1 MLDLS
6 SRVQFVKGVGPRKAE
21 ALAGVGITTVS
32 DLLLYLPFRYEDR
45 SRVRSIGDLRPGE
58 DATVLATVVGVHV
71 KRTRRPRFKVL
82 EVMVED
88 ESGPIR
94 AIWFNQE
101 YLKDILQ
108 AGRQVLLYGKVE
120 LSRRGGGLELKSPQY
135 ELVEEGDFE
144 PTHTGRI
151 VPVYERVGPL
161 SPRMLRKIC
170 HLLVENLPS
179 DVPGLLPDSL
189 CERHKLPSRREAL
202 ARSHFPEEGAPLEL
216 YNEFRSR
223 AQLRLI
229 FEELFMFSLGLG
241 LRRRAASGL
250 TKPRPF
256 PVNDCIREKV
266 RQILPF
272 RLTEAQKKVSKTLAD
287 ELSSERSMQRLL
299 QGDVGSGKTIV
310 AVIASVIAIENG
322 AQVALMVPTEVL
334 AEQHFSNIQRI
345 LARSGYRVALLTSAL
360 TRAERDQLLAEIASG
375 EVNFVVGT
383 HALIQQGVRFKELG
397 LAIIDEQHR
406 FGVLQRAELRAKG
419 YAPDL
424 LVMTATPIP
433 RSLAMA
439 LYGDLDHS
447 ILNELPPG
455 RPPVRTSLRKKEQ
468 LAEIHRLMEE
478 QVAAGHQVYFICPMV
493 EESEKMDLEAAVETH
508 RFLQKGPFSHRRV
521 ALAHGKLS
529 SAERGQAMSAFAA
542 GEVDIL
548 VATTVVEVGV
558 DVPNATLV
566 VVEQAER
573 FGLSQLHQLR
583 GRVGRGTAPSAAVLV
598 YHPPLTSEGE
608 RRLEAMAETND
619 GFAIAER
626 DLDIRGPGDYFGT
639 RQWGAP
645 LFRVA
650 DVVRDRELLEVAR
663 QEAEDL
669 LSSPRTEETDRI
681 INHVIEAWG
690 EKFGLA
696 TAG

>member
-1 MLDLS
+1 MLELS
-6 SRVQFVKGVGPRKAE
+6 SKVQFVKGVGPRKAE
-21 ALAGVGITTVS
+21 ALAAIGITTVS

-45 SRVRSIGDLRPGE
+45 SRVRPIGELRPGE

-71 KRTRRPRFKVL
+71 RRTRRPRFKVL
-82 EVMVED
+82 EAMVED
-88 ESGPIR
+88 DTGPIR

-101 YLKDILQ
+101 YLKDILEP
-108 AGRQVLLYGKVE
+108 GRQVLLYGKVE

-161 SPRMLRKIC
+161 SPRMLRQIC
-170 HLLVENLPS
+170 HSLVESLPPE
-179 DVPGLLPDSL
+179 VPGLLPDSI
-189 CERHKLPSRREAL
+189 CERHKLPPRREAVTL
-202 ARSHFPEEGAPLEL
+202 AHFPEEGAPLEL
-216 YNEFRSR
+216 YNEFRAP
-223 AQLRLI
+223 AQKRLI
-229 FEELFMFSLGLG
+229 FEELFLFSLGLG
-241 LRRRAASGL
+241 LRRRTASGL
-250 TKPRPF
+250 SKPRPF
-256 PVNDCIREKV
+256 PVDDRIREKV
-266 RQILPF
+266 RLSLPF
-272 RLTEAQKKVSKTLAD
+272 RLTEAQKKVLKTLAD

-310 AVIASVIAIENG
+310 AVIASIIVIENG

-334 AEQHFSNIQRI
+334 AEQHFSNIQRV

-360 TRAERDQLLAEIASG
+360 GRADREELLGDIASG
-375 EVNFVVGT
+375 AVNLVVGT
-383 HALIQQGVRFKELG
+383 HALIQQSVGFRELG
-397 LAIIDEQHR
+397 LAIVDEQHR

-447 ILNELPPG
+447 VLNELPPG
-455 RPPVRTSLRKKEQ
+455 RPTVRTLLMKKGQ
-468 LAEIHRLMEE
+468 LGEVHRLMEE
-478 QVAAGHQVYFICPMV
+478 EVAAGHQVYFICPMV

-508 RFLQKGPFSHRRV
+508 GFLQKGPFSHRRV
-521 ALAHGKLS
+521 ALAHGKLG
-529 SAERGQAMSAFAA
+529 SAERAQAMSAFAA

-598 YHPPLTSEGE
+598 YHPPLTPEGE
-608 RRLEAMAETND
+608 RRLQAMAETND
-619 GFAIAER
+619 GFVIAER

-663 QEAEDL
+663 QEAEEL

-681 INHVIEAWG
+681 VNYVVAAWG

>member
-1 MLDLS
+1 MLELS
-6 SRVQFVKGVGPRKAE
+6 SKVQFVKGVGPRKAE
-21 ALAGVGITTVS
+21 ALAAVGITTVS
-32 DLLLYLPFRYEDR
+32 DLLVYLPFRYEDR
-45 SRVRSIGDLRPGE
+45 SRRRPIRDLRAGE
-58 DATVLATVVGVHV
+58 DATVLAKVLGVRV

-82 EVMVED
+82 EAVVED
-88 ESGPIR
+88 DTGPIR

-101 YLKDILQ
+101 FLKDILQ
-108 AGRQVLLYGKVE
+108 VGRQVLLYGKVE
-120 LSRRGGGLELKSPQY
+120 PSRRGGGLELKNPQY
-135 ELVEEGDFE
+135 ELVEDGDFE
-144 PTHTGRI
+144 PTHTGRV
-151 VPVYERVGPL
+151 VPVYERVGPI
-161 SPRMLRKIC
+161 SPRMLRRIC
-170 HLLVENLPS
+170 HSLVENLPS
-179 DVPGLLPDSL
+179 ELPELLPESVRD
-189 CERHKLPSRREAL
+189 RYRFPSRREAL
-202 ARSHFPEEGAPLEL
+202 ARAHFPEEGASLGL
-216 YNEFRSR
+216 YNEFRSP
-223 AQLRLI
+223 AQQRLI
-229 FEELFMFSLGLG
+229 FEEFFSFSLGLA
-241 LRRRAASGL
+241 LRRRAVTHLA
-250 TKPRPF
+250 KPRAF
-256 PVNDCIREKV
+256 RVDDRIREKV

-287 ELSSERSMQRLL
+287 ELSSGRSMQRLL

-310 AVIASVIAIENG
+310 AVVASVIVIENG

-334 AEQHFSNIQRI
+334 AEQHFGNVRRI
-345 LARSGYRVALLTSAL
+345 LSRAGYRIALLTSAL
-360 TRAERDQLLAEIASG
+360 SRAERDELLASIARG
-375 EVNFVVGT
+375 EVHLVVGT

-447 ILNELPPG
+447 VLDELPPD
-455 RPPVRTSLRKKEQ
+455 RPPVRTLLMKVGQREE
-468 LAEIHRLMEE
+468 LHRLMEE
-478 QVAAGHQVYFICPMV
+478 QVAAGHQVYFICPVV
-493 EESEKMDLEAAVETH
+493 EESERMDLKAAVETH
-508 RFLQKGPFSHRRV
+508 RLLQKGPFSHRRV
-521 ALAHGKLS
+521 ALVHGRMG
-529 SAERGQAMSAFAA
+529 SAEREEAMSAFAS
-542 GEVDIL
+542 GDVDIL

-558 DVPNATLV
+558 DVPNATLM

-583 GRVGRGTAPSAAVLV
+583 GRVGRGKAPSTAVLV
-598 YHPPLTSEGE
+598 YHPPLTPEAE

-619 GFAIAER
+619 GFVIAER

-650 DVVRDRELLEVAR
+650 DVVRDRKLLELAR
-663 QEAEDL
+663 REAEDL
-669 LSSPRTEETDRI
+669 LSSPETTERDRI
-681 INHVIEAWG
+681 VDHVIQTWG
-690 EKFGLA
+690 RRFGLA